1 MNWFKR
7 LKAGLSKSSGKLSQ
21 GIDEIVEKG
30 VAAPD
35 VVAPEPVPVQ
45 EPVPEPAQ
53 EIAPPPVPEVASPPV
68 KKEAKEE
75 TQKAAVMVPKVA
87 PEAQPE
93 PETAPIVKAKPVP
106 EKPPEPEVKKPTL
119 QESEIAPK
127 VIEKPAAEKTS
138 LVGKFTKVFTKSA
151 AIVTKRK
158 LDEAMLE
165 ALEELLISSDMGVT
179 VAAEVTT
186 ALAKDRFDKEVS
198 AEEVREVLAE
208 NLAALLAPVAKPL
221 IVGDARPHVVLVV
234 GVNGNGKT
242 TTLGKLAQH
251 YKNEGKKV
259 MLAACDTFRAAAV
272 EQLAEWGARV
282 GVEVISGEPQ
292 ADPGS
297 VAYKALEEAKKKK
310 IDVLLIDSAGRLQNK
325 EGLMEELAKIIRV
338 MKKLDADAPHHT
350 VLVLDATTGQN
361 AHSQVQ
367 VFKEKVNVSGLIVTK
382 LDGTA
387 KGGVVV
393 ALAKRFGLPIYAVG
407 VGEAVEDLKPFA
419 AADFA
424 RSLMGLGN

>member
-7 LKAGLSKSSGKLSQ
+7 LKAGLSKSSGKLSK

-30 VAAPD
+30 EVKTEIP
-35 VVAPEPVPVQ
+35 APEPI
-45 EPVPEPAQ
+45 PVPEP
-53 EIAPPPVPEVASPPV
+53 EPTPPPAPPAPVIKEE
-68 KKEAKEE
+68 KKEA
-75 TQKAAVMVPKVA
+75 
-87 PEAQPE
+87 
-93 PETAPIVKAKPVP
+93 
-106 EKPPEPEVKKPTL
+106 PPAREVKKAAELPL
-119 QESEIAPK
+119 APK
-127 VIEKPAAEKTS
+127 PEKKAEPKPEPKKPEPKVEAPKPAAPEPKEKPAPEPKLAPEKKS
-138 LVGKFTKVFTKSA
+138 LVGKLTSVLGKST

-158 LDEAMLE
+158 LDEPMLE
-165 ALEELLISSDMGVT
+165 ALEELLISSDMGVN
-179 VAAEVTT
+179 VAAEVTA

-208 NLAALLAPVAKPL
+208 KIAAILAPSAQPL
-221 IVGDARPHVVLVV
+221 VLGNALPHVVLVV

-251 YKNEGKKV
+251 YKSEGKKV

-272 EQLAEWGARV
+272 EQLTEWGNRV
-282 GVEVISGEPQ
+282 GVEVISGPAQ
-292 ADPGS
+292 SDPGS
-297 VAYKALEEAKKKK
+297 VAYKALEEAKKKN

-338 MKKLDADAPHHT
+338 MKKLDENAPHHT

-367 VFKEKVNVSGLIVTK
+367 VFKEKVNISGLIVTK

-393 ALAKRFGLPIYAVG
+393 ALAKKFGLPIYAVG
-407 VGEAVEDLKPFA
+407 VGESVEDLKPFA

>member
-30 VAAPD
+30 EVKTEIP
-35 VVAPEPVPVQ
+35 APEPIPAP
-45 EPVPEPAQ
+45 EYVPELPPEPSVPAIK
-53 EIAPPPVPEVASPPV
+53 EE
-68 KKEAKEE
+68 KKEALPKHEIKTAAE
-75 TQKAAVMVPKVA
+75 LPPAPKAPLPPEPK
-87 PEAQPE
+87 PEKKPEPKPE
-93 PETAPIVKAKPVP
+93 PEK
-106 EKPPEPEVKKPTL
+106 PEPTVQVPKP
-119 QESEIAPK
+119 SAPAPK
-127 VIEKPAAEKTS
+127 EKPAPEKKS
-138 LVGKFTKVFTKSA
+138 LVGKLTSVLGKST

-165 ALEELLISSDMGVT
+165 ALEELLISSDMGVN
-179 VAAEVTT
+179 VASEVTA

-208 NLAALLAPVAKPL
+208 KIAAILATSAQPL
-221 IVGDARPHVVLVV
+221 TLSNASPHVVLVV

-242 TTLGKLAQH
+242 TTLGKLAQQ
-251 YKNEGKKV
+251 YKSEGKKV
-259 MLAACDTFRAAAV
+259 MMAACDTFRAAAV
-272 EQLAEWGARV
+272 EQLSEWGNRV
-282 GVEVISGEPQ
+282 GVEVISGPAQ
-292 ADPGS
+292 SDPGS
-297 VAYKALEEAKKKK
+297 VAYKALEEAKKKN

-338 MKKLDADAPHHT
+338 MKKLDEHAPHHT

-367 VFKEKVNVSGLIVTK
+367 VFKEKVNISGLIVTK

-393 ALAKRFGLPIYAVG
+393 ALAKKFGLPIYAVG
-407 VGEAVEDLKPFA
+407 VGEGVEDLKPFA

>member
-30 VAAPD
+30 EVKTEIPASEPIL
-35 VVAPEPVPVQ
+35 APEPL
-45 EPVPEPAQ
+45 PEPLP
-53 EIAPPPVPEVASPPV
+53 EPPAPVIKEEKKEEE
-68 KKEAKEE
+68 KKEAPLPPE
-75 TQKAAVMVPKVA
+75 PKPEKKPELKKPEPKIESPA
-87 PEAQPE
+87 PEAPKR
-93 PETAPIVKAKPVP
+93 VVP
-106 EKPPEPEVKKPTL
+106 TP
-119 QESEIAPK
+119 Q
-127 VIEKPAAEKTS
+127 EKPAAKEAPLPEKKS
-138 LVGKFTKVFTKSA
+138 LVGKLTSVLGKGT

-158 LDEAMLE
+158 LDDAMLE
-165 ALEELLISSDMGVT
+165 ALEELLIGSDMGVN
-179 VAAEVTT
+179 VAAEVTA

-208 NLAALLAPVAKPL
+208 KIAAILAPSAQPL
-221 IVGDARPHVVLVV
+221 TLGAASPHVVLVV

-242 TTLGKLAQH
+242 TTLGKLAQQ
-251 YKNEGKKV
+251 YKSEGKKL
-259 MLAACDTFRAAAV
+259 MMAACDTFRAAAV
-272 EQLAEWGARV
+272 EQLSEWGNRV
-282 GVEVISGEPQ
+282 GVEVISGPAQ
-292 ADPGS
+292 SDPGS
-297 VAYKALEEAKKKK
+297 VAYKALEEAKKKN

-338 MKKLDADAPHHT
+338 MKKLDENAPHHT

-367 VFKEKVNVSGLIVTK
+367 VFKEKVNISGLIVTK

-393 ALAKRFGLPIYAVG
+393 ALAKKFGLPIYAVG
-407 VGEAVEDLKPFA
+407 VGEGVEDLKPFA